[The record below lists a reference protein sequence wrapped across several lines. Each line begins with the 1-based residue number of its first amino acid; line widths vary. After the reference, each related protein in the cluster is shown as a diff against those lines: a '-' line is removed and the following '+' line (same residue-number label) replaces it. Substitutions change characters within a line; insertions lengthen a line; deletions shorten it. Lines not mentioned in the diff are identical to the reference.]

1 MSRATWLRPLAAAI
15 DALPIN
21 AKLCVGLSGG
31 GDSVA
36 LLHALAALRIRH
48 VRALHIDHGIHANSA
63 LWADACRALCHALNI
78 GITVVR
84 VDVDRASGEGMESS
98 ARRARYGAF
107 VEQLGPDEYLVLA
120 HHRDDQAETV
130 LLKLLRGAGPEGLAG
145 MRVLRPLARGWL
157 LRPLL
162 DVPRAELQ
170 TYVAHHDLAAID
182 DPSNEDPAIARVWLR
197 TEILPRLRRHWPQVV
212 DSLTHSARASAA
224 AADYLAG
231 AWRVERETL
240 RRGDALD
247 AHGWLALHEAL
258 RVPLLDAWLHE
269 QGLAA
274 PTTAQ
279 RVQIEKQIVEAA
291 PDRLP
296 CVRYG
301 FTEIHLWRGAIHA
314 QRQPGPIDAEWSATW
329 QGEKLALPG
338 AGSIE
343 ASMPLARPLTVRL
356 RRGKERI
363 KPAGDA
369 HTRDL
374 RDLFQTGALPPW
386 QRQRCPLLYDG
397 RELIAVGDRWANAT
411 GVSFLAE
418 TGAKLRWNAFND

>member
-1 MSRATWLRPLAAAI
+1 MAAWLRRLAATV
-15 DALPIN
+15 DTLP
-21 AKLCVGLSGG
+21 AGARLCVGLSGG
-31 GDSVA
+31 GDSTA
-36 LLHALAALRIRH
+36 LLHALATLHRRP
-48 VRALHIDHGIHANSA
+48 VRALHVDHGISEHSARWANE
-63 LWADACRALCHALNI
+63 CRALCASL
-78 GITVVR
+78 GIDLVVVR
-84 VDVDRASGEGMESS
+84 VDVDRASGEGIESA

-107 VEQLGPDEYLVLA
+107 VDHLDDDDYLVLA

-130 LLKLLRGAGPEGLAG
+130 LLKLLRGAGPEGLGG
-145 MRVLRPLARGWL
+145 MRALRPLGRGWL
-157 LRPLL
+157 WRPLL
-162 DVPRAELQ
+162 DVPRTALEGYL
-170 TYVAHHDLAAID
+170 AHHALAAVD
-182 DPSNEDPAIARVWLR
+182 DPSNDDPAIARVWLR
-197 TEILPRLRRHWPQVV
+197 NEILPRLRQHWPQVV
-212 DSLTHSARASAA
+212 DSLTHSARASRA
-224 AADYLAG
+224 AADYLAQV
-231 AWRVERETL
+231 WRAELAAL

-247 AHGWLALHEAL
+247 ARGWLALHEAL

-314 QRQPGPIDAEWSATW
+314 QRQPGPIDDTWSATW

-338 AGSIE
+338 AGSVE
-343 ASMPLARPLTVRL
+343 SSVPLARPLTLRL

-374 RDLFQTGALPPW
+374 RDLFQAGALPPW

-397 RELIAVGDRWANAT
+397 RELIAVGDRWASAT
-411 GVSFLAE
+411 GVGFLAE
-418 TGAKLRWNAFND
+418 TGAKLRWNARGD